1 MIVANWLIATFALLP
16 VISPQLAPV
25 DMSITTSQDVKVSGL
40 DSAGNFYLYGRYSGG
55 QNHQIY
61 SANGSS
67 ISFTPN
73 QGGLVDSYMAKYD
86 TRGLLQW
93 VVYANGADR
102 DDYIHGFHIDAQDNL
117 MVVYWAQSNNFTVFK
132 VDQTRS
138 RSFPKIGASQSV
150 VCKFG
155 SNGTLLRSARFD
167 GNRTWNVAD
176 YSAMGPNGYFLVHLW
191 NSYGG
196 YPNNPLLLY
205 NDGNQLQASSN
216 GGGHY
221 FMMDN
226 NLNYMYHLS
235 EYTFAYE
242 VIVNI
247 DSNGWLYFLE
257 TAYGNVSIYDTS
269 GRAIR
274 APSTTGSE
282 CPLLVFNQTGHFQYY
297 LRFSGHGNEIAVG
310 IAFDSQNQGYFSMKS
325 DNQFKVYNASNVAVL
340 TVGQNNTNGSYI
352 FKLSGGSSILQ
363 WYSITGGSSNEI
375 QLLLDN
381 QGAKYLVGVTDAQL
395 ITYSSLTNSSLSFSR
410 PVASQ
415 YGIIMML
422 SQSDY
427 VLGVTYIY
435 SNGSAVDL
443 ASGVVIARG
452 SMHITYQSQSNSID
466 IANMNGLKQT
476 FLGGCRF
483 IKIGNLTQLVEP
495 QYNQTTTS
503 TTQSLSVASTI
514 FAASSSSS
522 ILVTTSIST
531 SVPSPS
537 SSSFS
542 STLTTNTSLIV
553 TSTSTVRSTLSSS
566 SSTSLTVTSTQTI
579 SFTMSSINSASLIL
593 TSTPTVRSTLSSS
606 SISISRSSSSTYPT
620 VITSTGTMSIP
631 DATIQSTPVLSS
643 VLTSS
648 DILSTS
654 SSIASIQ
661 SPLQSVQ
668 ELSTL
673 IQSSASVKSISSS
686 VPSSEQLTKVSG
698 TVTWT
703 LLQFNAPSG
712 GNNGKSYQ
720 TTDDQ
725 GDNRDRSGAA
735 NNLNQNA
742 INLTSIISILA
753 GVFSLIIF
761 SVGIAMWLRVRS
773 RKRRRMQQATKS
785 MTQVGGTTVL
795 NNTIPLYMSSINATV
810 GLTQL
815 PPNQQ

>member
-40 DSAGNFYLYGRYSGG
+40 DSAGNFYLYGRYNGW
-55 QNHQIY
+55 QNHQIF
-61 SANGSS
+61 SSNGSS
-67 ISFTPN
+67 ISFPPN
-73 QGGLVDSYMAKYD
+73 LGGYQDSYMAKYD

-93 VVYANGADR
+93 VVYANGVDK
-102 DDYIHGFHIDAQDNL
+102 DDYIRGFHIDAQDNL
-117 MVVYWAQSNNFTVFK
+117 IVVYWAQSNNFTVFK

-138 RSFPKIGASQSV
+138 RSFPKIGASQTV

-155 SNGTLLRSARFD
+155 SNGTLLRSARLD
-167 GNRTWNVAD
+167 GNETWNAAD
-176 YSAMGPNGYFLVHLW
+176 YSVMGPNGQLLVHLL
-191 NSYGG
+191 NNYVG
-196 YPNNPLLLY
+196 YPKNPLLFY
-205 NDGNQLQASSN
+205 NDGNQLQASSVC
-216 GGGHY
+216 GGHY

-226 NLNYMYHLS
+226 NLNYMFHLS
-235 EYTFAYE
+235 DSTFAPE
-242 VIVNI
+242 VKMHIN
-247 DSNGWLYFLE
+247 SNGWLYFLE
-257 TAYGNVSIYDTS
+257 TADGTVNIKDTS
-269 GRAIR
+269 GRVITVT
-274 APSTTGSE
+274 SSTGSD

-297 LRFSGHGNEIAVG
+297 WRFSGHGNEIAVG
-310 IAFDSQNQGYFSMKS
+310 IAFDSQNHGYFSIKS

-340 TVGQNNTNGSYI
+340 TVAQNNTNGSYI

-395 ITYSSLTNSSLSFSR
+395 ITYSSLTNSYYSLSR
-410 PVASQ
+410 PVAFQ

-476 FLGGCRF
+476 FLGCCRF
-483 IKIGNLTQLVEP
+483 IKIGNLTQQVEP

-522 ILVTTSIST
+522 TPVTTSITT
-531 SVPSPS
+531 SAPSPS
-537 SSSFS
+537 SSSFF

-553 TSTSTVRSTLSSS
+553 TSTSTVRSTL
-566 SSTSLTVTSTQTI
+566 
-579 SFTMSSINSASLIL
+579 
-593 TSTPTVRSTLSSS
+593 PSS
-606 SISISRSSSSTYPT
+606 SISISKSSSSAYPT

-631 DATIQSTPVLSS
+631 DATIQSTPILSS

-648 DILSTS
+648 DIMSTS
-654 SSIASIQ
+654 LSIASVQ
-661 SPLQSVQ
+661 SISQSVQ

-673 IQSSASVKSISSS
+673 IQSSALVKSISSS
-686 VPSSEQLTKVSG
+686 LSSSEQLTKVSSS
-698 TVTWT
+698 VTQT

-753 GVFSLIIF
+753 GVFSLIIL
-761 SVGIAMWLRVRS
+761 SVGIAVWLRVRS